1 MARLQVLAVA
11 SRLPA
16 WAEEACADYARRMPR
31 GYEIARKA
39 FPSLDRLR
47 AALPAKGRVVALD
60 ERGDDLTTEQFAKLL
75 GQETAFVIGG
85 ADGLPADLKKDAHR
99 LVRLS
104 SMTLPHALAQ
114 VVLVEQI
121 YRAATLLTG
130 HPDHRS

>member
-31 GYEIARKA
+31 GYEVSRIAVKDDA
-39 FPSLDRLR
+39 ALR
-47 AALPAKGRVVALD
+47 AKLKGKRIVALD
-60 ERGDDLTTEQFAKLL
+60 EKGEDLTTAQFAKVL
-75 GQETAFVIGG
+75 GQDTLFVIGG
-85 ADGLPADLKKDAHR
+85 ADGLPADVKEGAQRR
-99 LVRLS
+99 LRLS

-114 VVLVEQI
+114 VVLLEQI

-130 HPDHRS
+130 HPYHRS